1 MAITIVSFLA
11 DNYDEIIELERLYR
25 MDSFQAFTDDK
36 KQARIYKKLLSY
48 GETFVE
54 SPEELIIREEDNKAM
69 LKACLAIKRKIGEKK
84 FHMMWL
90 RYGYQMKISKIADQM
105 GYSKQYV
112 SKAVRQVM
120 RDSLRTII
128 RMIRQGVLDKEVLSN
143 KRGYYVATTP
153 QNKLRYPC
161 DSAKETWVETT
172 VRKNQLSYKTKC
184 MIPEYLQDSF
194 GDKETLCILCQ
205 NHLGESTCTR
215 KSMNKC
221 KKENNH

>member
-69 LKACLAIKRKIGEKK
+69 LKACFAIKRKIGEKK

-112 SKAVRQVM
+112 SKAVRQAM

-161 DSAKETWVETT
+161 DSAKETWIETT
-172 VRKNQLSYKTKC
+172 VRKNQLRYKTKC

>member
-112 SKAVRQVM
+112 SKAVRQAM

-161 DSAKETWVETT
+161 DNAKETWVETT
-172 VRKNQLSYKTKC
+172 VRKNQLRYKTKC

>member
-1 MAITIVSFLA
+1 MAVTLVSFLA
-11 DNYDEIIELERLYR
+11 DNYDEIVELERLYR
-25 MDSFQAFTDDK
+25 MDSFQTFSDDR
-36 KQARIYKKLLSY
+36 KQSRIYKKLLSH

-54 SPEELIIREEDNKAM
+54 SPEDLIIREEDNKSM
-69 LKACLAIKRKIGEKK
+69 LKACLAMKRKIGDKK
-84 FHMMWL
+84 FHMLWL

-112 SKAVRQVM
+112 SKAVRQSM
-120 RDSLRTII
+120 RDCMRIII
-128 RMIRQGVLDKEVLSN
+128 RMIRQGDLDKDVLGN

-172 VRKNQLSYKTKC
+172 VRNNQLRYKTKC
-184 MIPEYLQDSF
+184 MIPEYLHDSF
-194 GDKETLCILCQ
+194 KDKETMCILCQ

-215 KSMNKC
+215 KSANKG

>member
-1 MAITIVSFLA
+1 MAVTLVSFLA
-11 DNYDEIIELERLYR
+11 DNYDEIVELERLYR
-25 MDSFQAFTDDK
+25 MDSFQTFSDSR
-36 KQARIYKKLLSY
+36 KQSRIYKKLLSH

-54 SPEELIIREEDNKAM
+54 SPEDLIIREEDNKAM

-84 FHMMWL
+84 FYMLWL
-90 RYGYQMKISKIADQM
+90 RYGYQMKISKIADRM

-112 SKAVRQVM
+112 SKVVKQSM
-120 RDSLRTII
+120 RDCMRIII
-128 RMIRQGVLDKEVLSN
+128 RMIRQGVLDKDVLNS

-172 VRKNQLSYKTKC
+172 VRNNQLRYKTKC
-184 MIPEYLQDSF
+184 MIPEYLHDSF
-194 GDKETLCILCQ
+194 KDKETMCILCQ

-215 KSMNKC
+215 KSANKC

>member
-69 LKACLAIKRKIGEKK
+69 LKACFAIKRKIGEKK

-112 SKAVRQVM
+112 SKAVRQAM

-161 DSAKETWVETT
+161 DSAKETWIETT
-172 VRKNQLSYKTKC
+172 VRKNQLRYKTKC

-215 KSMNKC
+215 KSANKG

>member
-112 SKAVRQVM
+112 SKAVRQAM

-172 VRKNQLSYKTKC
+172 VRKNQLRYKTKC

>member
-172 VRKNQLSYKTKC
+172 VRKNQLRYKTKC

>member
-11 DNYDEIIELERLYR
+11 DNYNEIIELERLYR

-69 LKACLAIKRKIGEKK
+69 LKACFAIKRKIGEKK

-112 SKAVRQVM
+112 SKAVRQAM

-172 VRKNQLSYKTKC
+172 VRKNQLRYKTKC

-215 KSMNKC
+215 KSANKG

>member
-1 MAITIVSFLA
+1 MAVTLVSFLA
-11 DNYDEIIELERLYR
+11 DNYDEIVELERLYR
-25 MDSFQAFTDDK
+25 MDSFQTFSDSR
-36 KQARIYKKLLSY
+36 KQSRIYKKLLSH

-54 SPEELIIREEDNKAM
+54 SPEDLIIREEDNKAM

-84 FHMMWL
+84 FYMLWL
-90 RYGYQMKISKIADQM
+90 RYGYQMKISKIADRM

-112 SKAVRQVM
+112 SKVVKQSM
-120 RDSLRTII
+120 RDCMRIII
-128 RMIRQGVLDKEVLSN
+128 RMVRQGVLDKDVLNS
-143 KRGYYVATTP
+143 KREYYMATTP

-172 VRKNQLSYKTKC
+172 VRNNQLRYKTKC
-184 MIPEYLQDSF
+184 MIPEYLHDSF
-194 GDKETLCILCQ
+194 KDKETMCILCQ

-215 KSMNKC
+215 KSANKG

>member
-69 LKACLAIKRKIGEKK
+69 LKACFAIKRKIGEKK

-112 SKAVRQVM
+112 SKAVRQAM

-172 VRKNQLSYKTKC
+172 VRKNQLRYKTKC

-215 KSMNKC
+215 KSANKG

>member
-1 MAITIVSFLA
+1 
-11 DNYDEIIELERLYR
+11 
-25 MDSFQAFTDDK
+25 
-36 KQARIYKKLLSY
+36 
-48 GETFVE
+48 
-54 SPEELIIREEDNKAM
+54 
-69 LKACLAIKRKIGEKK
+69 
-84 FHMMWL
+84 
-90 RYGYQMKISKIADQM
+90 
-105 GYSKQYV
+105 
-112 SKAVRQVM
+112 M

-172 VRKNQLSYKTKC
+172 VRKNQLRYKTKC

-215 KSMNKC
+215 KSANKG

>member
-1 MAITIVSFLA
+1 MAVTLVSFLA
-11 DNYDEIIELERLYR
+11 DNYDEIVELERLYR
-25 MDSFQAFTDDK
+25 MDSFQTFSDDR
-36 KQARIYKKLLSY
+36 KQSRIYKKLLSH

-54 SPEELIIREEDNKAM
+54 SPEDLIIREENNKVM
-69 LKACLAIKRKIGEKK
+69 LKACLAIKRKIGDKK
-84 FHMMWL
+84 FYMLWL
-90 RYGYQMKISKIADQM
+90 RYGYQMKISKIAKKM

-112 SKAVRQVM
+112 SKAVRQSM
-120 RDSLRTII
+120 RDCMRIII
-128 RMIRQGVLDKEVLSN
+128 RMIRQGSLDKDVLGN

-172 VRKNQLSYKTKC
+172 VRNNQLRYKTKC
-184 MIPEYLQDSF
+184 MIPEYLHDSF
-194 GDKETLCILCQ
+194 KDKETMCILCQ

-215 KSMNKC
+215 KSANKG

>member
-11 DNYDEIIELERLYR
+11 DNYNEIIELERLYR
-25 MDSFQAFTDDK
+25 MDSFQTFSDDR

-84 FHMMWL
+84 FHMLWL
-90 RYGYQMKISKIADQM
+90 RYGYQVKISKIADQM

-112 SKAVRQVM
+112 SKAIKQAM
-120 RDSLRTII
+120 RDSMRTII
-128 RMIRQGVLDKEVLSN
+128 RMIRRGVLDKDVLNS
-143 KRGYYVATTP
+143 KQGYYVATTP
-153 QNKLRYPC
+153 QYKLRYPC

-172 VRKNQLSYKTKC
+172 VRNNQLRYKTKC

-194 GDKETLCILCQ
+194 NDKETLCIFCQ

-215 KSMNKC
+215 KSANKC

>member
-1 MAITIVSFLA
+1 MAVTLVSFLA
-11 DNYDEIIELERLYR
+11 DNYDEIVELERLYR
-25 MDSFQAFTDDK
+25 MDSFQTFSDSR
-36 KQARIYKKLLSY
+36 KQSRIYKKLLSH

-54 SPEELIIREEDNKAM
+54 SPEDLIIREEDNKAM

-84 FHMMWL
+84 FYMLWL
-90 RYGYQMKISKIADQM
+90 RYGYQMKISKIADKM

-112 SKAVRQVM
+112 SKAVKQSM
-120 RDSLRTII
+120 RDCMRIII
-128 RMIRQGVLDKEVLSN
+128 RMIRQGVLDKDVLNS
-143 KRGYYVATTP
+143 KRVYYVATTP

-172 VRKNQLSYKTKC
+172 VRNNQLRYKTKC
-184 MIPEYLQDSF
+184 MIPEYLHDSF
-194 GDKETLCILCQ
+194 KDKETMCILCQ

-215 KSMNKC
+215 KSANKC

>member
-1 MAITIVSFLA
+1 MAVTLVSFLA
-11 DNYDEIIELERLYR
+11 DNYDEIVELERLYR
-25 MDSFQAFTDDK
+25 MDSFQTFSDSR
-36 KQARIYKKLLSY
+36 KQSRIYKKLLSH

-54 SPEELIIREEDNKAM
+54 SPEDLIIREEDNKAM

-84 FHMMWL
+84 FYMLWL
-90 RYGYQMKISKIADQM
+90 RYGYQMKISKIADRM

-112 SKAVRQVM
+112 SKVVKQSM
-120 RDSLRTII
+120 RDCMRIII
-128 RMIRQGVLDKEVLSN
+128 RMIRQGVLDKDVLNS

-172 VRKNQLSYKTKC
+172 VRNNQLRYKTKC
-184 MIPEYLQDSF
+184 MIPEYLHDSF
-194 GDKETLCILCQ
+194 KDKETMCILCQ

-215 KSMNKC
+215 KSANKG

>member
-112 SKAVRQVM
+112 SKAVRQAM

-128 RMIRQGVLDKEVLSN
+128 RMIRQGVLDKDVLSN

-153 QNKLRYPC
+153 QNKLRYPY

-172 VRKNQLSYKTKC
+172 VRKNQLRYKTKC

>member
-1 MAITIVSFLA
+1 MAVTLVSFLA
-11 DNYDEIIELERLYR
+11 DNYDEIVELERLYR
-25 MDSFQAFTDDK
+25 MDSFQTFSDSR
-36 KQARIYKKLLSY
+36 KQSRIYKKLLSH

-54 SPEELIIREEDNKAM
+54 SPEDLIIREEDNKAM

-84 FHMMWL
+84 FYMLWL
-90 RYGYQMKISKIADQM
+90 RYGYQMKISKIADRM

-112 SKAVRQVM
+112 SKAVKQSM
-120 RDSLRTII
+120 RDCMRIII
-128 RMIRQGVLDKEVLSN
+128 RMIRQGVLDKDVLSN

-172 VRKNQLSYKTKC
+172 VRKNQLRYKTKC
-184 MIPEYLQDSF
+184 MIPEYLHDSF
-194 GDKETLCILCQ
+194 KDKETMCILCQ

-215 KSMNKC
+215 KSANKG

>member
-1 MAITIVSFLA
+1 MAVTLVSFLA
-11 DNYDEIIELERLYR
+11 DNYDEIVELERLYR
-25 MDSFQAFTDDK
+25 MDSFQTFSDSR
-36 KQARIYKKLLSY
+36 KQSRIYKKLLSH

-54 SPEELIIREEDNKAM
+54 SPEDLIIREEDNKAM

-84 FHMMWL
+84 FYMLWL
-90 RYGYQMKISKIADQM
+90 RYGYQMKISKIADKM

-112 SKAVRQVM
+112 SKAVKQSM
-120 RDSLRTII
+120 RDCMRIII
-128 RMIRQGVLDKEVLSN
+128 RMIRQGVLDKDVLNS

-172 VRKNQLSYKTKC
+172 VRNNQLRYKTKC
-184 MIPEYLQDSF
+184 MIPEYLHDSF
-194 GDKETLCILCQ
+194 KVKETMCILCQ

-215 KSMNKC
+215 KSANKG

>member
-1 MAITIVSFLA
+1 MAVTLVSFLA
-11 DNYDEIIELERLYR
+11 DNYNEIIELERLYR
-25 MDSFQAFTDDK
+25 MDSFQTFSDSR
-36 KQARIYKKLLSY
+36 KQSRIYKKLLSH
-48 GETFVE
+48 GETFIE
-54 SPEELIIREEDNKAM
+54 SPEDLIIREEDNKAM

-84 FHMMWL
+84 FYMLWL
-90 RYGYQMKISKIADQM
+90 RYGYQMKISKIADRM

-112 SKAVRQVM
+112 SKVVKQSM
-120 RDSLRTII
+120 RDCMRIII
-128 RMIRQGVLDKEVLSN
+128 RMIRQGVLDKDVLNS

-172 VRKNQLSYKTKC
+172 VRNNQLRYKTKC
-184 MIPEYLQDSF
+184 MIPEYLHDSF
-194 GDKETLCILCQ
+194 KDKETMCILCQ

-215 KSMNKC
+215 KSMNKG

>member
-1 MAITIVSFLA
+1 MAVTLVSFLA
-11 DNYDEIIELERLYR
+11 DNYDEIVELERLYR
-25 MDSFQAFTDDK
+25 MDSFQTFSDSR
-36 KQARIYKKLLSY
+36 KQSRIYKKLLSH

-54 SPEELIIREEDNKAM
+54 SPEDLIIREEDNKAM

-84 FHMMWL
+84 FYMLWL
-90 RYGYQMKISKIADQM
+90 RYGYQMKISKIADKM

-112 SKAVRQVM
+112 SKAVKQSM
-120 RDSLRTII
+120 RDCMRIII
-128 RMIRQGVLDKEVLSN
+128 RMIRQGVLDKDVLNS
-143 KRGYYVATTP
+143 KRVYYVATTP

-172 VRKNQLSYKTKC
+172 VRNNQLRYKTKC
-184 MIPEYLQDSF
+184 MIPEYLHDSF
-194 GDKETLCILCQ
+194 KDKETMCILCQ

-215 KSMNKC
+215 KSANKG

>member
-1 MAITIVSFLA
+1 MAVTLVSFLA
-11 DNYDEIIELERLYR
+11 DNYDEIVELERLYR
-25 MDSFQAFTDDK
+25 MDSFQAFSDSR
-36 KQARIYKKLLSY
+36 KQSRIYKKLLSH

-54 SPEELIIREEDNKAM
+54 SPEDLIIREEDNKAM

-84 FHMMWL
+84 FYMLWL
-90 RYGYQMKISKIADQM
+90 RYGYQMKISKIADRM

-112 SKAVRQVM
+112 SKVVKQSM
-120 RDSLRTII
+120 RDCMRIII
-128 RMIRQGVLDKEVLSN
+128 RMIRQGVLDKDVLNS

-172 VRKNQLSYKTKC
+172 VRNNQLRYKTKC
-184 MIPEYLQDSF
+184 MIPEYLHDSF
-194 GDKETLCILCQ
+194 KDKETMCILCQ

-215 KSMNKC
+215 KSANKG

>member
-1 MAITIVSFLA
+1 MAVTLVSFLA
-11 DNYDEIIELERLYR
+11 DNYDEIVELERLYR
-25 MDSFQAFTDDK
+25 MDSFQTFSDSR
-36 KQARIYKKLLSY
+36 KQSRIYKKLLSH

-54 SPEELIIREEDNKAM
+54 SPEDLIIREEDNKAM

-84 FHMMWL
+84 FYMLWL
-90 RYGYQMKISKIADQM
+90 RYGYQMKISKIADKM

-112 SKAVRQVM
+112 SKAVKQSM
-120 RDSLRTII
+120 RDCMRIII
-128 RMIRQGVLDKEVLSN
+128 RMIRQGVLDKDVLNS

-172 VRKNQLSYKTKC
+172 VRNNQLRYKTKC
-184 MIPEYLQDSF
+184 MIPEYLHDSF
-194 GDKETLCILCQ
+194 KDKETMCILCQ

-215 KSMNKC
+215 KSANKG